1 LITLRSRGDPLTD
14 ARRSLV
20 LLLSAAALLAGE
32 STAQTESS
40 AFSWPDG
47 TRAAVSL
54 SFDDARLSQI
64 DAGMALLERLGVT
77 ATFFVVPGAVEQR
90 LDGWRRAVAAGHEIG
105 NHSLHH
111 PCSGNFPWA
120 RDKALEDYSLEQ
132 MRRELTDANRQIAD
146 LLGVTPPVFAYPC
159 GQMFVGRG
167 RETRSYVPLV
177 ADLFSAGRGY
187 MDEAPNDPRYCDLAK
202 VMGMDMDGKDIEDLR
217 PMLEQVK
224 EDGLWLVLAGH
235 EMGGG
240 GVQTTR
246 LAMLEALIAY
256 ARDPANQLWIAPVGT
271 VASYVLDRGGCR

>member
-1 LITLRSRGDPLTD
+1 LTD
-14 ARRSLV
+14 THRSLV
-20 LLLSAAALLAGE
+20 ILLSAAALLAGG
-32 STAQTESS
+32 SAAQTESS

-64 DAGMALLERLGVT
+64 DAGMALLDRLGVT

-90 LDGWRRAVAAGHEIG
+90 LDGWRRAVAMGHEIG

-120 RDKALEDYSLEQ
+120 RDKALEGYSLEQ
-132 MRRELTDANRQIAD
+132 MRRELTEANRQIAD

-167 RETRSYVPLV
+167 RETRSYVPIV
-177 ADLFSAGRGY
+177 AELFAAGRSY
-187 MDEAPNDPRYCDLAK
+187 MDEAPNDPVYCDVAK
-202 VMGMDMDGKDIEDLR
+202 VMGMDMDGRDFEDLR
-217 PMLEQVK
+217 PVLEQVK
-224 EDGLWLVLAGH
+224 EGALWLVLAGH
-235 EMGGG
+235 EMGTD

-246 LAMLEALIAY
+246 LAMLESLIAY
-256 ARDPANQLWIAPVGT
+256 ARHPDNRLWVAPVGT
-271 VASYVLDRGGCR
+271 VAGYVVEQGGCR